1 MPLNGKGTFLES
13 MAHRI
18 SRGGQETLVV
28 ADHALLA
35 WAASR
40 GFPLPQAFETA
51 LTAGIFPES
60 LERNFPA
67 LHAREQLRL
76 FRSRVLVAGLGGLG
90 GFQAMLLARLG
101 IGRLLLADG
110 DVFTPSNLNR
120 QIFATARHLGLHKA
134 LVTAQHLKDIHPA
147 LIVEPVD
154 QFLTP
159 ENLPHY
165 LAQVQVALDGLD
177 NLPARK
183 NLFAAAQAA
192 RVPLVH
198 GAVHGLF
205 GQVATILPQ
214 DAGSFEKIYPGARL
228 SAPGPPEVL
237 APVVSLIASLQVQEA
252 VRLLLRKPPAYHNVL
267 AYFDGDTGRL
277 DLLPLG

>member
-1 MPLNGKGTFLES
+1 MPLEGEKTPFES
-13 MAHRI
+13 MTRRI
-18 SRGGQETLVV
+18 YRGGRETLVV
-28 ADHALLA
+28 ADHDVLT
-35 WAASR
+35 WAASQ
-40 GFPLPQAFETA
+40 GFPLPQAFEAA
-51 LTAGIFPES
+51 LAAGIFPES

-67 LHAREQLRL
+67 LHARDQLRL
-76 FRSRVLVAGLGGLG
+76 FRSHVLVVGLGGLG

-110 DVFTPSNLNR
+110 DVFTLSNLNR

-134 LVTAQHLKDIHPA
+134 LVTAQHLQDIHPA
-147 LIVEPVD
+147 LIVEPVAE
-154 QFLTP
+154 FLTP

-165 LAQVQVALDGLD
+165 LARVQVTLDGLD

-214 DAGSFEKIYPGARL
+214 DAGSFEKIYPGARFD
-228 SAPGPPEVL
+228 APGPPEVL